1 MSRHV
6 TDDGRVIVR
15 IAPPRGGAPVPAP
28 VPSDTVN
35 GGFMRILF
43 INNQGGGFADHVEV
57 PDGTTVAAL
66 FARQMPAGSDAADYL
81 IRVDR
86 LPAAADQALHPDAR
100 VSFTPVKIDG
110 AVSARC

>member
-15 IAPPRGGAPVPAP
+15 IAPPRGGAPVP
-28 VPSDTVN
+28 VPSDTPN
-35 GGFMRILF
+35 GGPMRILF

-86 LPAAADQALHPDAR
+86 LPAAADQVLHPDAR

-110 AVSARC
+110 AVNARC